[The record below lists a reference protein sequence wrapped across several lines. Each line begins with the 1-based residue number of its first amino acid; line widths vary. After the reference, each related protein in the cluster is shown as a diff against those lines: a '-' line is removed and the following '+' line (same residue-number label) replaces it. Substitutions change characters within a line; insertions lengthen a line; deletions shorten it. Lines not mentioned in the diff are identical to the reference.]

1 MRALFPGMYFGEI
14 SILTY
19 QNRTAT
25 VKSKNYSTLGSCEH
39 IKFTEYLTN
48 CPELKK
54 SIMGSL

>member
-1 MRALFPGMYFGEI
+1 MYFGEI